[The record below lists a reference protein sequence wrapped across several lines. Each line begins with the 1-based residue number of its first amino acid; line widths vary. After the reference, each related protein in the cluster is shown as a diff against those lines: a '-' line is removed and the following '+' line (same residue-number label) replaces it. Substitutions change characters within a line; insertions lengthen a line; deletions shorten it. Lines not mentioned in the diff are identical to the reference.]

1 MPLSHLE
8 ILIVILAGAAVF
20 ALVLGIFLWINAWLI
35 KKETGEFARAQ
46 KAREKS
52 QDIDIS

>member
-1 MPLSHLE
+1 LSHLE

-35 KKETGEFARAQ
+35 KKETEEFARAQ